1 MSRVYKLLLSFKIH
15 AFRIGTQYLHFYSKQ
30 FTFEFPNI
38 RVMMYRF
45 EYRFLLLSCRHRKCK
60 KSRKLI
66 ENIGNIQTVPDS
78 DSDTLN

>member
-1 MSRVYKLLLSFKIH
+1 MSTDSSTDFCFYH
-15 AFRIGTQYLHFYSKQ
+15 AATVA
-30 FTFEFPNI
+30 E
-38 RVMMYRF
+38 
-45 EYRFLLLSCRHRKCK
+45 CK